1 MKKDNP
7 IRDAIDESLY
17 GIRFNAEDMR
27 SVLRATRSQD
37 MRDAQPPR
45 RRESARRHRRLDF
58 AFAMVMAVMV
68 IAPLSVFAFKAQS
81 ARTTSIAAAPGQT
94 ASVSAPTAQPGED
107 VILTPVPES
116 TPPSAGAFTESE
128 AIRIARDCFS
138 ELCDTTVFTFEEY
151 TVSTGRV
158 EGEDGRE
165 DYLVSMNSIYDNG
178 CSFSVV
184 IDPDD
189 GSVLSTSTPRLATVP
204 THLNSA
210 SAEVQSWYEK
220 NGPYIFTWAPEDQAE
235 FSRRYEGCTLRL
247 PREGEI
253 SSSHAESCAVDIAF
267 SLLPE
272 NKGSLFLYTVLYSER
287 SFGDGVARY
296 QVYAFTD
303 EIIDT
308 LPETYAL
315 ITLRASDGTVESSQL
330 LSTAGLEN

>member
-17 GIRFNAEDMR
+17 GIRFNAQDMR
-27 SVLRATRSQD
+27 SVLRVTRSQE
-37 MRDAQPPR
+37 MRDAQPQR
-45 RRESARRHRRLDF
+45 RRVSAKRHRRLDF

-68 IAPLSVFAFKAQS
+68 IAPLSVFALKAQS
-81 ARTTSIAAAPGQT
+81 ARTTNIAAAPGQA
-94 ASVSAPTAQPGED
+94 ASVPASTAQPGED
-107 VILTPVPES
+107 VILTPVPATAAPAAS
-116 TPPSAGAFTESE
+116 DAFTESE
-128 AIRIARDCFS
+128 AIRIARECFN

-151 TVSTGRV
+151 TVSTDYV
-158 EGEDGRE
+158 EVDGGAE
-165 DYLVSMNSIYDNG
+165 YVVNMNSIYDNG

-184 IDPDD
+184 IDSRD

-204 THLNSA
+204 THLNSQ

-220 NGPYIFTWAPEDQAE
+220 NGPYIFTWSSEDQAE

-247 PREGEI
+247 ARGDEI
-253 SSSHAESCAVDIAF
+253 SASDAEAHAVDIAF

-272 NKGSLFLYTVLYSER
+272 NKGSIFLYTVLYSER
-287 SFGDGVARY
+287 SFSDGIARY

-303 EIIDT
+303 EVTDT

-315 ITLRASDGTVESSQL
+315 ITLRASDGEVESSQR
-330 LSTAGLEN
+330 LSTEELEN